1 MQKQGKTVMMVG
13 DGINDAPALV
23 SADVG
28 TAIGSGS
35 DIALE
40 SGDIVLMKSDLRDVY
55 KAVKLSRLTIRNIKQ
70 NLFWAFFYNS
80 LGIPVAAG
88 VLYLFGGAVKSDVC
102 RICHVIEFGL
112 RGEQRASL
120 KDSKAVGHKEWRY
133 DMEERTCDCA
143 VKHKHRQAAEEKDLL
158 NRLNRIEG
166 QIRGIKSMVED
177 ERYCVDIL
185 TQVSAVQA
193 ALNSFNKVLL
203 SSHIKSCVVEQIQ
216 DGNLEAV
223 DELCMTIQKVMK

>member
-1 MQKQGKTVMMVG
+1 
-13 DGINDAPALV
+13 
-23 SADVG
+23 
-28 TAIGSGS
+28 
-35 DIALE
+35 
-40 SGDIVLMKSDLRDVY
+40 
-55 KAVKLSRLTIRNIKQ
+55 
-70 NLFWAFFYNS
+70 
-80 LGIPVAAG
+80 
-88 VLYLFGGAVKSDVC
+88 
-102 RICHVIEFGL
+102 
-112 RGEQRASL
+112 
-120 KDSKAVGHKEWRY
+120 
-133 DMEERTCDCA
+133 MEERTCDCA

-223 DELCMTIQKVMK
+223 DELCMTIQKGMK